1 MARTA
6 SCRGTSQCGLGRSC
20 RRLSRP
26 VLLPAQLSRLLL
38 FSFRLHIFVLI
49 GSARRWRLFFAAR
62 RVSRCS
68 DVVARRTPVQ
78 LHSKQDPVHYF
89 YKSCITRGDR
99 ERERCLKPLV
109 SHTTCSKWS
118 SSSLPNNRHKGQLPE
133 KQVQVECLTITH
145 RKPNIS
151 NSNRSDMKR

>member
-99 ERERCLKPLV
+99 ERERDALNHWSAIRRARNGRQVHCPTTGIKDNCLK
-109 SHTTCSKWS
+109 SKC
-118 SSSLPNNRHKGQLPE
+118 R
-133 KQVQVECLTITH
+133 
-145 RKPNIS
+145 S
-151 NSNRSDMKR
+151 NV